1 MRTRIALG
9 AAMLSLTL
17 AACSSP
23 SSTLS
28 PGDNVVIDCAA
39 ASTAIGDFGTSLQ
52 SLITALTNSDGG
64 AASTAAD
71 QFATS
76 ADAVSDSLPGLPPE
90 AQPFVTLSR
99 DFAERVKDVVGGG
112 GDLPALTA
120 EAQTFFAEPDFVQS
134 ADAIEAF
141 YRQKCPQEAATQGQN
156 G

>member
-1 MRTRIALG
+1 MRARLAAGSAALCL
-9 AAMLSLTL
+9 AL

-28 PGDNVVIDCAA
+28 PADNVVIDCAA
-39 ASTAIGDFGTSLQ
+39 ASASIGDFGTALQ
-52 SLITALTNSDGG
+52 GLITALTNSDGG

-71 QFATS
+71 QFANA
-76 ADAVSDSLPGLPPE
+76 ADAVSDNLPGLPPE

-99 DFAERVKDVVGGG
+99 DFAERVKDAVGGG
-112 GDLPALTA
+112 GDLPALTT

-141 YRQKCPQEAATQGQN
+141 YRQQCPQEAATQGQ